1 MRKGMKKRFW
11 IVAFIIMALTFSA
24 CQPAVTTPTAAS
36 GESGA
41 GDVVLTVE
49 GSKETKTFTLE
60 DLKKLPAIEGQA
72 GSKSSSGKITVP
84 ALYKGVLLTD
94 VLKETGGADS
104 TMGIQVE
111 AKDGYAMTFSYDQ
124 IVNGDYIT
132 YDPATGNEIEF
143 EEPLQTI
150 LAYEVDGK
158 PLNAEQDGTLRLMV
172 VSKSPMQVVD
182 GHWTIKFAVKV
193 KIKPLAE
200 EWTLEMDGATTEM
213 VDRGSFE
220 SCSASNCHQT
230 SWKDEKAQT
239 WVGTPLY
246 MLVGR
251 VDDKSEHVADDF
263 NDELADKGYTIDVVA
278 KDGYTA
284 TFDSA
289 RVKDNKDLIV
299 AYQVNDN
306 PLTDKDF
313 PLKLVGSDVQQKEG
327 VGGIAKI
334 VLHLDGSAAET
345 EPGATETTEPV
356 ATELAATETP
366 AAAETPQIGTENVAG
381 GLTLGGLVEKEQS
394 WSMDDLKKME
404 VVKLT
409 VEHPKKG
416 KMDVEG
422 VRLNALL
429 DKAGLKA
436 DAATLC
442 IVASDDYKTDVEVKA
457 VRDCPDCLIAFE
469 DDGTL
474 KAVMPGME
482 SGFWAKNVVKIE
494 VK

>member
-1 MRKGMKKRFW
+1 MKKKLW
-11 IVAFIIMALTFSA
+11 VVTFIIMALMLAA
-24 CQPAVTTPTAAS
+24 CQPAVATPATTSEESAA
-36 GESGA
+36 GG
-41 GDVVLTVE
+41 VVLTVE

-60 DLKKLPAIEGQA
+60 DLKKLPTVEGQA
-72 GSKSSSGKITVP
+72 GTKSSTGKITVP
-84 ALYKGVLLTD
+84 ALHKGVLLTD

-104 TMGIQVE
+104 TMGVQVE

-143 EEPLQTI
+143 KEPLQTI
-150 LAYEVDGK
+150 LAYEMDGK
-158 PLNAEQDGTLRLMV
+158 PLDAEKDGALRLMV
-172 VSKSPMQVVD
+172 VSDSPMQVVD
-182 GHWTIKFAVKV
+182 GHWSIKFVNKV
-193 KIKPLAE
+193 TIKPLAE
-200 EWTLEMDGATTEM
+200 EWTLEMDGAVTDV
-213 VDRGSFE
+213 VDRATFE
-220 SCSASNCHQT
+220 SCSASNCHPA

-251 VDDKSEHVADDF
+251 VDDDSEHVAADF

-278 KDGYTA
+278 KDGFTA

-289 RVKDNKDLIV
+289 RIKDNNNLIV
-299 AYQVNDN
+299 AYKVNDN
-306 PLTDKDF
+306 PLTDDDF
-313 PLKLVGSDVQQKEG
+313 PLKLVGSDVQKKEG

-334 VLHLDGSAAET
+334 VLHLNGESAE
-345 EPGATETTEPV
+345 TEPV
-356 ATELAATETP
+356 ATEAATAEP
-366 AAAETPQIGTENVAG
+366 AADEASQTGAG
-381 GLTLGGLVEKEQS
+381 GLVISGLVDREQS

-404 VVKLT
+404 VVKLS

-429 DKAGLKA
+429 DLAGLKT

-442 IVASDDYKTDVEVKA
+442 IVASDDYRTDVEVKA

-469 DDGTL
+469 EDDTL